1 MAGKGG
7 LAARIGWV
15 MAASGPPVAVA
26 GVWRDLVVDHP
37 VIAVVLL
44 IIYELLVAAVAFA
57 GEIVRELRKRWLE
70 RIIDPVDRAL
80 VRRVS
85 RFDRRYRDFVL
96 GSLRFIDLKGPDLR
110 KLSSGRPLTSY
121 IAQAELCKS
130 RLTRPAIYS
139 QISSTCRSFL

>member
-15 MAASGPPVAVA
+15 VAASGPPVAVA
-26 GVWRDLVVDHP
+26 GLWRDLVMDHP
-37 VIAVVLL
+37 VFAVVLF
-44 IIYELLVAAVAFA
+44 IVYEILVAAVVFA
-57 GEIVRELRKRWLE
+57 GEIAGELRKRWLE
-70 RIIDPVDRAL
+70 RILDRADRAL
-80 VRRVS
+80 GLWVS